1 MPFELLVEALA
12 PERDARYTPLFQVM
26 LVLQNAR
33 MSEEAVKLAGLEVSG
48 AGGESGTAKFDL
60 TLFVE
65 ERGEELGL
73 VLEYNTALF
82 ADATIEEMLESFRR
96 LVEGIVA
103 APDRSIGSFEMI
115 DAGERLE
122 LIESWS

>member
-1 MPFELLVEALA
+1 VPFELLVEALA

-33 MSEEAVKLAGLEVSG
+33 VGEAVKLAGLEVSG
-48 AGGESGTAKFDL
+48 AGEESGTAKFDL
-60 TLFVE
+60 TLFAE

-73 VLEYNTALF
+73 VLEYNTDLF
-82 ADATIEEMLESFRR
+82 AARTIEQMLESFRR

-103 APDRSIGSFEMI
+103 EPERSIGSITMI
-115 DAGERLE
+115 DADERLE